1 MNETEHDGRRDELAA
16 YALGALKP
24 SEAVELER
32 HLAGCEQCRTDLDWL
47 RPAVQLLPESAERL
61 EPPPELRGRLMEQVR
76 SEARPSPAATAGSR
90 SWIERLGFGGVLSL
104 RPLAGWA
111 AIAVVVAVLAGYAI
125 SGGTGSG
132 GGGGG
137 ETTVVAGHSPGV
149 IAEVVRQDGTG
160 TLHLTNVQRLPR
172 DKVLQ
177 AWVRRGKQVVS
188 AKTLFVPN
196 SDGTASA
203 TIDDMHDVNTVMVTA
218 EPRGGSTHPTSEPIV
233 SVPIP
238 Q

>member
-16 YALGALKP
+16 YALGALDP
-24 SEAVELER
+24 GEAAELER
-32 HLAGCEQCRTDLDWL
+32 HLAGCEECRTDLEWL

-61 EPPPELRGRLMEQVR
+61 EPPPELRERLMEQVR
-76 SEARPSPAATAGSR
+76 SEAGPSPAASVGSR
-90 SWIERLGFGGVLSL
+90 SRLGRLGFGEGPAL
-104 RPLAGWA
+104 RPLIGLA

-125 SGGTGSG
+125 SDGTGSG
-132 GGGGG
+132 GGGA
-137 ETTVVAGHSPGV
+137 TTVIEGHSPGV
-149 IAEVVRQDGTG
+149 IAEVVRQGGTG
-160 TLHLTNVQRLPR
+160 TLHLTNIHRLPR
-172 DKVLQ
+172 DEVLQ
-177 AWVRRGKQVVS
+177 AWVRRGKRVVS

-218 EPRGGSTHPTSEPIV
+218 EPRGGSTQPTSVPIV
-233 SVPIP
+233 SVAIP